1 MPNIKSRVYEN
12 IFTPEEIKI
21 LQRDQDVRP
30 VVLDTNGIID
40 KNLDYHIKHS
50 ISHKIIRPKINEI
63 IGHNH
68 DFSSGCYKEAHRPYQ
83 THVDN
88 SMFQNKWY
96 KFTTN
101 FNHNS
106 VVLIPLVEGPQ
117 FNTAFFNVWSDEDLG
132 MGQLLPD
139 QYLTESNNVD
149 LNLFTHIKEPVRA
162 QISKL
167 SVDNIW
173 SWKLGNVIVWNRNQ
187 LHSSTDF
194 AKYGLVKK
202 FAVLFLA

>member
-12 IFTPEEIKI
+12 VFTPKEIKL
-21 LQRDQDVRP
+21 LQQDQDLRP
-30 VVLDTNGIID
+30 VNLDTNGIID

-63 IGHNH
+63 IGDDHK
-68 DFSSGCYKEAHRPYQ
+68 FSSGCYKESRRPYQ

-88 SMFQNKWY
+88 SMFHNRWY
-96 KFTTN
+96 KFTTD
-101 FNHNS
+101 FNHNL
-106 VVLIPLVEGPQ
+106 VLLIPLVEGPH
-117 FNTAFFNVWSDEDLG
+117 FNTAFFNVWSNEDLG
-132 MGQLLPD
+132 MGQLLPE
-139 QYLTESNNVD
+139 QYLTESNNID
-149 LNLFTHIKEPVRA
+149 LSLFTHIEEPARA
-162 QISKL
+162 QILKL

-173 SWKLGNVIVWNRNQ
+173 QWKLGSAIVWSRDQ